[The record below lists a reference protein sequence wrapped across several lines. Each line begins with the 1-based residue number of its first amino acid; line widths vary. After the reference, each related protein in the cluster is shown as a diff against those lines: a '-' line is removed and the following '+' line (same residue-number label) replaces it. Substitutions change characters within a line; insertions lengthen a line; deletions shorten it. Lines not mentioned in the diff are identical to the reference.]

1 MGFVV
6 KNDEFCIQM
15 MKFVFKM
22 LNFAGKTD
30 GYTRAEGMSQNIIVR
45 TIGQRWRALPTLNGT
60 VGF

>member
-1 MGFVV
+1 
-6 KNDEFCIQM
+6 M